1 MVEAFAGNAAGD
13 MPDRERSDPCLANLE
28 AWIDAARSG
37 DRDALG
43 EALSA
48 VRDYL
53 LLVASERLEPALKCK
68 GNPSDLVQE
77 TFLLAQRNVQ
87 NFRGRTA
94 SEWRIWLKTILIRKM
109 AQDRR
114 RYVGTAKRLVHRET
128 AIPVEV
134 QLEYAGY
141 RETPYRKLI
150 LRELEMALLDGLERL
165 PGHYRDVVIWHHR
178 EQLSF
183 EEVGQRLKISTEA
196 ARKLWTRALSRL
208 RKELGP
214 IHEMR

>member
-1 MVEAFAGNAAGD
+1 MAEEFAGNAVGD
-13 MPDRERSDPCLANLE
+13 LPDGNRSDLSLANLE
-28 AWIDAARSG
+28 TWIDAARYG

-43 EALSA
+43 RALSA

-53 LLVASERLEPALKCK
+53 LLVANERIEPVLKCK

-94 SEWRIWLKTILIRKM
+94 AEWRTWLKTILIRKM
-109 AQDRR
+109 AQERR
-114 RYVGTAKRLVHRET
+114 RYVATAKRLVHRET
-128 AIPVEV
+128 AISAEV

-141 RETPYRKLI
+141 SETPSRNLV
-150 LRELEMALLDGLERL
+150 LHELETALLEGLARL

-178 EQLSF
+178 EQRSF
-183 EEVGQRLKISTEA
+183 EEIGQRLKISAEA
-196 ARKLWTRALSRL
+196 ARKVWTRALARL

-214 IHEMR
+214 IHELR